1 MLVLRDKMSWSVLVC
16 GCDFHCRR
24 EMSTFARPMA
34 RAARRGKAE
43 DCSSSGPVTEPR
55 YHGAYK
61 NRSRQICARR
71 EGEVVERNSLCDRP
85 PRRSHPYPT
94 SSTLG
99 QGLVQL
105 RACTIMLHT
114 RTGAGRAHQE
124 KPVRMS
130 RFRARFFFS
139 YKNLRQHA
147 THGTSNHE

>member
-1 MLVLRDKMSWSVLVC
+1 MLVLRDKSSWSVLVC

-24 EMSTFARPMA
+24 EMSTFPRPMA

-71 EGEVVERNSLCDRP
+71 EGEVAERNSLCDRP
-85 PRRSHPYPT
+85 PLSPVPDIVN
-94 SSTLG
+94 LG
-99 QGLVQL
+99 TGS
-105 RACTIMLHT
+105 RATQTIMLHT

-124 KPVRMS
+124 KRVRMS